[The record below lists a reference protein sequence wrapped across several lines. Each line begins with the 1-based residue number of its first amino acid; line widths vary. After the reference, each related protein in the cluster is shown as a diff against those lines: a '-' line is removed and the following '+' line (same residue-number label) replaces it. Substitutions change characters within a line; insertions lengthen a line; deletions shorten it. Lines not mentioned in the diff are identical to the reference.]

1 MDWASLN
8 ASLPREALE
17 TGKRARS
24 NVILQQEWD
33 AAVSE
38 LNWDE
43 LILNKWA
50 VESKVGLAKIECDGA
65 ANRAKS
71 FF

>member
-1 MDWASLN
+1 MTWSAKVVSDHHRIGGTGWMDWASLN
-8 ASLPREALE
+8 AGLPREALE

-43 LILNKWA
+43 LILNK
-50 VESKVGLAKIECDGA
+50 
-65 ANRAKS
+65 
-71 FF
+71 